1 MRQRLAAVTRRDAV
15 VTLRAAQ
22 RYNFDVTPLPSVITD
37 HLDEIRQLCGRYGVK
52 RLAVFGSAVKGTF
65 DPARSDV
72 DFVVEFDTS
81 SRSDGWHAYFDL
93 KFAIE
98 ELLGR
103 PIDLVGMA
111 AVDNPF
117 FRQAIELTQRELY
130 AA

>member
-1 MRQRLAAVTRRDAV
+1 LHAV
-15 VTLRAAQ
+15 Q
-22 RYNFDVTPLPSVITD
+22 RYNFGVTPLPSLLTD
-37 HLDEIRQLCGRYGVK
+37 HLEGIRELCGRYGVK

-65 DPARSDV
+65 DPTRSDV
-72 DFVVEFDTS
+72 DFVVEFDA
-81 SRSDGWHAYFDL
+81 SRSDGWHSYFDL

>member
-1 MRQRLAAVTRRDAV
+1 MH
-15 VTLRAAQ
+15 AAQ
-22 RYNFDVTPLPSVITD
+22 RYNFDVTPLPALLTN
-37 HLDEIRQLCGRYGVK
+37 HLTEIRELCGRYGVK
-52 RLAVFGSAVKGTF
+52 RLAVFGSAVNGTF
-65 DPARSDV
+65 DPSRSDV
-72 DFVVEFDTS
+72 DFVVDFEVSGRT
-81 SRSDGWHAYFDL
+81 GWHSYFAL

-111 AVDNPF
+111 AVDNPY

>member
-1 MRQRLAAVTRRDAV
+1 
-15 VTLRAAQ
+15 VTL
-22 RYNFDVTPLPSVITD
+22 LPSLITD
-37 HLDEIRQLCGRYGVK
+37 HLGEIRMLCAKYDVK

-65 DPARSDV
+65 DPERSDV
-72 DFVVEFDTS
+72 DFVVEFEAICP
-81 SRSDGWHAYFDL
+81 DGWHSYFDL

-103 PIDLVGMA
+103 PVDLVELT